1 MPHFDKNVELLQ
13 RRYHVFSD
21 LSVVSSSAVGHCHGN
36 ITVEASKR
44 RRHASQT
51 PNDWMTRITHW
62 ERRRRHPATIT
73 RLPTWCLFW
82 LIDVKSIV
90 MGFFDFARARS
101 KKRKVR
107 LTVSG
112 KIKSSCDWDCAEYQV
127 ILIEKSN
134 IKGINAHA
142 HEWASMQV
150 RCQCNKFNVSNRQFD
165 KSFVSFMMS
174 LFAGWNFL

>member
-62 ERRRRHPATIT
+62 ERRRRRHHEIANMMP
-73 RLPTWCLFW
+73 
-82 LIDVKSIV
+82 V
-90 MGFFDFARARS
+90 
-101 KKRKVR
+101 
-107 LTVSG
+107 LTDRREVNSHG
-112 KIKSSCDWDCAEYQV
+112 VLRFC
-127 ILIEKSN
+127 
-134 IKGINAHA
+134 
-142 HEWASMQV
+142 
-150 RCQCNKFNVSNRQFD
+150 
-165 KSFVSFMMS
+165 
-174 LFAGWNFL
+174 